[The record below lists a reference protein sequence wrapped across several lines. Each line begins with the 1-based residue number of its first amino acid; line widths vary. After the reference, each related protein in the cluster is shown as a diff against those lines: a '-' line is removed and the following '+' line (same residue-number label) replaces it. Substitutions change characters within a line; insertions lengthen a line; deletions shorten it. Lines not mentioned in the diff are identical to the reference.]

1 MCVCLYIQY
10 VCKYANK
17 ASPPK
22 KIEHV
27 KAGNH
32 PDPTEGI
39 SPGPP
44 RRLLGR
50 STTKELGARDQGVDD
65 AKVCLAALRHP
76 NETQMSAALLG
87 KSLGTLW

>member
-1 MCVCLYIQY
+1 MQT
-10 VCKYANK
+10 KQA
-17 ASPPK
+17 PQK

-87 KSLGTLW
+87 KLIGYPVV